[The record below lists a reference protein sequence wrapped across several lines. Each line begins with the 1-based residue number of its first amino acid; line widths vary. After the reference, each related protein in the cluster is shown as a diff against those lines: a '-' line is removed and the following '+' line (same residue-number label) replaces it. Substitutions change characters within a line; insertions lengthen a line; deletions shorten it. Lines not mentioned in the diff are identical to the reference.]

1 MSLKAIA
8 AFCLLPVAMLLLTS
22 CGPTESERH
31 KSEIARQDSLAR
43 IRADSIAM
51 AFNENIDQ
59 ARDIRSLMDNTQ
71 RPADEPAVADAEP
84 EEQAMADA
92 RTEGEEREEQPAAPA
107 PAAEVRPSDPEPEQK
122 PASEPE
128 RSTTAPRETAPAAPA
143 SQPRTGDSTVAVI
156 SIADELAPSVTGG
169 RYTVQ
174 LGTWRNEDLAK
185 AEIEQLREWGFTNT
199 RLIRMEV
206 NQDEELFYIIRMGRY
221 EGFTTARQQANYL
234 NMEFGKEAVVID
246 LNPSM

>member
-8 AFCLLPVAMLLLTS
+8 VFCLLPVVIVMLTS

-51 AFNENIDQ
+51 AFNQNIDQ
-59 ARDIRSLMDNTQ
+59 AQDIRSLMDNTR
-71 RPADEPAVADAEP
+71 RPADEAPANAGSEP
-84 EEQAMADA
+84 EETVPASGQPEK
-92 RTEGEEREEQPAAPA
+92 TEQPAASA
-107 PAAEVRPSDPEPEQK
+107 TEIRQSDPEPAPQ
-122 PASEPE
+122 AAAGPE
-128 RSTTAPRETAPAAPA
+128 RSATETRETAQTAPSSQTRTTGTAAA
-143 SQPRTGDSTVAVI
+143 AI
-156 SIADELAPSVTGG
+156 SVADELAPSVAGG

-185 AEIEQLREWGFTNT
+185 AEIEQLREWGFSNT

-206 NQDEELFYIIRMGRY
+206 NQQDGLFYVIRMGRY
-221 EGFTTARQQANYL
+221 DGFATARQQANYL
-234 NMEFGKEAVVID
+234 NMEFGKNAVVID